1 MPTFAARLAQT
12 GNLRNVNKRPGHV
25 NVTTEVAFCSFCG
38 RPRTLRRE
46 ERQLGTLVR
55 TIVTCETCHRTLS
68 STFGV
73 AGAEPAAA
81 KSAEIETT
89 PAEVAAEPSQPAAPT
104 KKAAPAKRAPSTKA
118 ATAKSNAPTTRR
130 STKTK

>member
-1 MPTFAARLAQT
+1 MQIFAARQAQT

-68 STFGV
+68 STIGV

-81 KSAEIETT
+81 ETAEAKT
-89 PAEVAAEPSQPAAPT
+89 PATEAPVEHAKPAAPAT
-104 KKAAPAKRAPSTKA
+104 KAAPAKRAPAKRAPATKGA
-118 ATAKSNAPTTRR
+118 AP
-130 STKTK
+130 KTKFRTK